1 MYLKKETK
9 DGETIS
15 DYESSGAKIVD
26 KFSAFQSDIVLKVR
40 SPTMNEVG
48 LFREQVSFWSQ
59 HRFPE
64 WDRPSTFIYLFLFYF
79 FALTC
84 PFVSGS
90 SLLVPVPGPEQG
102 TDQGFGQARPDG
114 LRDGLHSEDAPGQ
127 ALWRVVLHG
136 QHRRIQVRNISDEP
150 VACTIKVLQ

>member
-48 LFREQVSFWSQ
+48 LFREQVSF
-59 HRFPE
+59 
-64 WDRPSTFIYLFLFYF
+64 
-79 FALTC
+79 
-84 PFVSGS
+84 
-90 SLLVPVPGPEQG
+90 
-102 TDQGFGQARPDG
+102 
-114 LRDGLHSEDAPGQ
+114 
-127 ALWRVVLHG
+127 
-136 QHRRIQVRNISDEP
+136 
-150 VACTIKVLQ
+150 